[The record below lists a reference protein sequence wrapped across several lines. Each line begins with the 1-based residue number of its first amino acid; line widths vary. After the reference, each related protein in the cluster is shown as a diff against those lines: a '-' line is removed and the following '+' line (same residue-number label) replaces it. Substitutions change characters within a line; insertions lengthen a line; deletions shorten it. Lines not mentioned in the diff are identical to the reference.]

1 MFPFVS
7 PGPVFCLTRNSMVI
21 AVGHRGR
28 TLKCTVG
35 GLNEY
40 MNMYDLGRPAF
51 SPMRLE
57 MTNLK
62 SECR

>member
-1 MFPFVS
+1 MFSFFS

-35 GLNEY
+35 ELNEY
-40 MNMYDLGRPAF
+40 DEYVCPRMSCIL
-51 SPMRLE
+51 
-57 MTNLK
+57 TNETDDK
-62 SECR
+62 SGI